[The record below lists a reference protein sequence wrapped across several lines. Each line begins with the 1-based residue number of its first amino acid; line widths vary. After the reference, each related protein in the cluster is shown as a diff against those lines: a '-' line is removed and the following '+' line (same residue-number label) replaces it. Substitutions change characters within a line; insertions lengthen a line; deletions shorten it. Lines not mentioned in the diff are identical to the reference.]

1 MREGTV
7 MLGWRKEEQRMAS
20 PLTRRLSVAAT
31 ALGGILAGASVDR
44 STVALPAWR
53 RVGARPW
60 ATYSRQADLRNGL
73 ILYPLLGIGQPL
85 LTIATAVAYRF
96 DRTNSPRS
104 AALPTY
110 AAAVLSVG
118 HVFATTRAAPNMLSL
133 RRIDDN
139 DLEALQGALR
149 RFEQWQVV
157 RGSLQALTFAA
168 NIWSLASILQRG

>member
-1 MREGTV
+1 

-20 PLTRRLSVAAT
+20 PLTRRLSVVAT

-44 STVALPAWR
+44 SIVGLPAWR
-53 RVGARPW
+53 RVGAKPW

-85 LTIATAVAYRF
+85 FTIATAVAYRF
-96 DRTNSPRS
+96 DRTTPRS

-118 HVFATTRAAPNMLSL
+118 HMFATTRAAPNMLSL
-133 RRIDDN
+133 KRIDDN

-149 RFEQWQVV
+149 QFEQWQVL

-168 NIWSLASILQRG
+168 NLWSLVSILRRG

>member
-1 MREGTV
+1 
-7 MLGWRKEEQRMAS
+7 MLGWSKEEQRMAS
-20 PLTRRLSVAAT
+20 PLTRRLSVVAT

-44 STVALPAWR
+44 SIVALPAWR

-85 LTIATAVAYRF
+85 FSIATAVAYRF
-96 DRTNSPRS
+96 ERTNSPTGS
-104 AALPTY
+104 AALATY

-139 DLEALQGALR
+139 DPESLQEALR
-149 RFEQWQVV
+149 RFEQWQVA

-168 NIWSLASILQRG
+168 NLWSLVSILRRG